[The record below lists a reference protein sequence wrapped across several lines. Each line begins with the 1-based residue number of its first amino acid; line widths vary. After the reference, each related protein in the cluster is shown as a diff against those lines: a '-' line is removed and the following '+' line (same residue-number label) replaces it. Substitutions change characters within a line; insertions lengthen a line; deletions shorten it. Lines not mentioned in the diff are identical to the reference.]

1 MEECPHQMA
10 KYQGNVQT
18 NVDPAT
24 NITILSS
31 KQKFQ
36 TSVEL
41 SNKKAVCQVFKE
53 SDITVSKKKKKQPS
67 SKDFAS
73 EHNPSDN
80 PCWAETRQANA
91 SPPIHS

>member
-1 MEECPHQMA
+1 MEDWPHQMA

-36 TSVEL
+36 TVEL
-41 SNKKAVCQVFKE
+41 SNKKGVCQVFKE
-53 SDITVSKKKKKQPS
+53 SDITVLKEKKQPS

-73 EHNPSDN
+73 KHNPCDN
-80 PCWAETRQANA
+80 PPWAETRQANA

>member
-36 TSVEL
+36 TSVGL
-41 SNKKAVCQVFKE
+41 SNQIGACQVYKE
-53 SDITVSKKKKKQPS
+53 SDITVLKKKKQPS

-73 EHNPSDN
+73 EPNPSDN
-80 PCWAETRQANA
+80 PCWAETCRANA

>member
-1 MEECPHQMA
+1 MEDWPHQMA

-18 NVDPAT
+18 NVAPAT

-36 TSVEL
+36 ASVGL
-41 SNKKAVCQVFKE
+41 SNQIGACQVFKE
-53 SDITVSKKKKKQPS
+53 SDITVLKKKKKKKQPS
-67 SKDFAS
+67 SKNFAY

-80 PCWAETRQANA
+80 PR
-91 SPPIHS
+91 

>member
-1 MEECPHQMA
+1 MEDCPDQMA

-18 NVDPAT
+18 NVAT

-36 TSVEL
+36 TVEL
-41 SNKKAVCQVFKE
+41 SNKKGVCQVFKE
-53 SDITVSKKKKKQPS
+53 SDITVLKKEKKQPS

-73 EHNPSDN
+73 EHNPCDN